1 LADWV
6 RDFNTLT
13 RLRFLIY
20 DWRMERVGE
29 RIVKSYAVAT
39 LAVCGLMMG
48 AAMTKAAGQLIYDE
62 QADARRDI
70 AAAISQASKTGRNIV
85 LIFGANW

>member
-1 LADWV
+1 
-6 RDFNTLT
+6 
-13 RLRFLIY
+13 
-20 DWRMERVGE
+20 M
-29 RIVKSYAVAT
+29 VKREANYLKRNILL
-39 LAVCGLMMG
+39 LAVCGIMVGSALAR
-48 AAMTKAAGQLIYDE
+48 AASKLIYDE

>member
-1 LADWV
+1 M
-6 RDFNTLT
+6 RI
-13 RLRFLIY
+13 RQGI
-20 DWRMERVGE
+20 EIKRV
-29 RIVKSYAVAT
+29 ILL
-39 LAVCGLMMG
+39 LAVYGLVTS
-48 AAMTKAAGQLIYDE
+48 AARARAANQPIYDE